1 MEYQAW
7 SVYTSRANAQVFLG
21 SSSTSTGVY
30 VNKLQLGPIRA
41 DLSATYKFSASD
53 KIDVNFIDIAA
64 YLGPLRL
71 VHKVIHM
78 TSRLLRLA
86 VFVSLSREA
95 FLIAA
100 CFLQDFGGRGGFWK
114 LTYSD
119 DDLRILYTNQ
129 GNVFV
134 LKRAN
139 Y

>member
-7 SVYTSRANAQVFLG
+7 GVPTSHATVQVFLA
-21 SSSTSTGVY
+21 SSSASNGVY

-41 DLSATYKFSASD
+41 DLSANYEFSAPD
-53 KIDVNFIDIAA
+53 KIDVSFIDIAA
-64 YLGPLRL
+64 FLGPLRL
-71 VHKVIHM
+71 VQKV
-78 TSRLLRLA
+78 TYTTAYPCS
-86 VFVSLSREA
+86 FTSLSRLA
-95 FLIAA
+95 FLIEAL
-100 CFLQDFGGRGGFWK
+100 FLQDFGGRGGFWK

-134 LKRAN
+134 LKRAD